1 LNILPDGC
9 HHSSAARSEEDP
21 LTERLRVVYLTE
33 PHIDARFVIEEVGHA
48 HQLTLFDPAAHLG
61 PQFASADAVID
72 SGGSVG
78 TREMLD
84 AAPKV
89 RLWQIMGSGFEH
101 FDLDYWAARHVAVAN
116 CPGSASAPALAE
128 RALMFCLMLAQKYA
142 EARANVERGVAYL
155 PAGEELAGKL
165 LGLVGFGASA
175 IAFGRLARNLGMR
188 LAAVDIRPIS
198 DDEAAAHGLEWCGSD
213 SDLDHLIT
221 LADVL
226 SVHLHLNAETRSII
240 DGRRLRLLKPGAF
253 LINVARGELV
263 DEPALVSALREGRLG
278 GAGLDVVATEPVD
291 PGSPLLQLPNV
302 VLTPHTAGNTAGTL
316 RRRAEFCAQNLN
328 RLAGGLPLESRLV

>member
-1 LNILPDGC
+1 MNILRNGC
-9 HHSSAARSEEDP
+9 HHGNAVRSEEDP

-33 PHIDARFVIEEVGHA
+33 SHIDTRFVVAAVGGA
-48 HQLTLFDPAAHLG
+48 HQLSLFDPSAPLG
-61 PQFASADAVID
+61 PQLASADAVID

-84 AAPKV
+84 AARGV

-101 FDLDYWAARHVAVAN
+101 FDLEYWGARGVAVAN

-128 RALMFCLMLAQKYA
+128 RALMFCLMLAQQYG
-142 EARANVERGVAYL
+142 ESRANVERGVAYR
-155 PAGEELAGKL
+155 PAGDELAGKL

-175 IAFGRLARNLGMR
+175 MAFGRLARALGMR

-198 DDEAAAHGLEWCGSD
+198 DDEAAAHGLEWRGSD
-213 SDLDHLIT
+213 ADLDSLIAM
-221 LADVL
+221 ADVL
-226 SVHLHLNAETRSII
+226 SLHLHLNAQTRHII
-240 DGRRLRLLKPGAF
+240 DQRRMGLLKPGAF

-263 DEPALVSALREGRLG
+263 DEPALISALDEGRLG
-278 GAGLDVVATEPVD
+278 GAALDVVATEPVD
-291 PGSPLLQLPNV
+291 PGSPLLRLPNV

-316 RRRAEFCAQNLN
+316 RRRAEFCAQNLD
-328 RLAGGLPLESRLV
+328 RLARGLPLKCQLV